1 MIPTDLLPVLRDHLT
16 MELACHRSLL
26 ANAELQQRELIA
38 NHMEIFAELVAK
50 SEPLIVEQ
58 SRLRKSRERILM
70 GFATM
75 LQRPPKPLTI
85 SEIITQAA
93 EPLKSELSARHAVLK
108 DSLMKLRVVHERN
121 QALVRQGLGFV
132 RELVGTLTG
141 EPVQGG
147 YDRRG
152 HDGNCAG
159 NGRLVNLAG

>member
-1 MIPTDLLPVLRDHLT
+1 MNSTDLLPAMRDHLT

-38 NHMEIFAELVAK
+38 NHMEPFADLVAK

-70 GFATM
+70 GFATT
-75 LQRPPKPLTI
+75 LQRTAKPLSI
-85 SEIITQAA
+85 SEVITLAA
-93 EPLKSELSARHAVLK
+93 EPLKSKLSARHVVLK
-108 DSLMKLRVVHERN
+108 DTLLKLRLVHERN

-152 HDGNCAG
+152 QEGNRPG